1 MGCLLILVD
10 FLNNETSTYMELI
23 ITAWIWMGFSLVS
36 AGETI
41 ETYIKFKKAE
51 TRKGRRG
58 FLELTIILSCAVAV
72 VFYFPIKYGLVLC
85 KVIFT

>member
-41 ETYIKFKKAE
+41 ETYIIFKRAE
-51 TRKGRRG
+51 ARKKRW
-58 FLELTIILSCAVAV
+58 ELLGLVVILSCSV
-72 VFYFPIKYGLVLC
+72 VVIFYITIIYGLALYKVLF
-85 KVIFT
+85 K

>member
-1 MGCLLILVD
+1 MGCLVILVD

-72 VFYFPIKYGLVLC
+72 VFYFTIKYGLVLC
-85 KVIFT
+85 KAIFT